1 MIIMQTACMWIMFS
15 LDWLISWAPF
25 CHCRRI
31 SCLWL
36 LPRPRRPARTADG
49 VCLASIHFWKH
60 SKWLKDI
67 ERQFQE
73 SFKLVFWNQ
82 DAWSFPNATGGLT
95 PASSAHGKSSKK
107 TRPLK
112 IPELEQVFSPMPT
125 VTTSSMT
132 QLPDVGQHWST
143 LVNQPAEHLWLLLM
157 FIKNHWLTRQLP
169 VKKCGKRCRSC
180 LSARRDGRVALC
192 AAFNGTGHGLW
203 GAGRSSDA
211 LCTATKGGVF
221 GDGHW
226 ERDQDVEDCNRL
238 FDSMNIWTVFR
249 LWLSMIARYC

>member
-25 CHCRRI
+25 CHRRRI

-143 LVNQPAEHLWLLLM
+143 FGQPARWAS
-157 FIKNHWLTRQLP
+157 LTFAH
-169 VKKCGKRCRSC
+169 V
-180 LSARRDGRVALC
+180 
-192 AAFNGTGHGLW
+192 H
-203 GAGRSSDA
+203 
-211 LCTATKGGVF
+211 
-221 GDGHW
+221 
-226 ERDQDVEDCNRL
+226 
-238 FDSMNIWTVFR
+238 
-249 LWLSMIARYC
+249 